1 VSARVVGPL
10 VEQYG
15 DDLVIMGLNVNS
27 PGGSEFY
34 TAAMEELQ
42 IPDERRVIPF
52 MLIGEHALV
61 GSEEI
66 GTQLADIVAE
76 GFASGGIGWPEV
88 AGLDTLYAD
97 AEATLQARTPA
108 AQTAAA
114 ETASAPTPVPG
125 STALPM
131 TPLPTAA
138 PRTADPGTAA
148 ATTVG
153 ATASV
158 AATASVGATASA
170 APIGP
175 LPASS
180 ATAPTVTAPAAEPA
194 PVRDPRVATV
204 LLVVVIVVLGAGLAV
219 VLRRQA

>member
-76 GFASGGIGWPEV
+76 GFASGGIGWPQV

-125 STALPM
+125 STSLPM

-148 ATTVG
+148 AT
-153 ATASV
+153 
-158 AATASVGATASA
+158 ASVGATASVH
-170 APIGP
+170 G
-175 LPASS
+175 
-180 ATAPTVTAPAAEPA
+180 
-194 PVRDPRVATV
+194 D
-204 LLVVVIVVLGAGLAV
+204 GA
-219 VLRRQA
+219 RRSG